1 MVILQFFLENKACL
15 GSIAELSISKLKSV
29 QLLVLTNIELV
40 HQVFILK
47 IIDLVQKIYICNY
60 KQHDR
65 GFANFFSDNKS

>member
-15 GSIAELSISKLKSV
+15 GSIAELSISKLKLV

-47 IIDLVQKIYICNY
+47 IIDLVYKCNY

-65 GFANFFSDNKS
+65 GFAIFFFRE